1 MLDAVAKQITK
12 DQARITLLK
21 TALVAACELL
31 HDLEDRLDLA
41 EFGPD
46 TLRSILIA
54 QSAAKYGVANTS
66 DSAYSLDDISLEDA
80 LKIIASE
87 IDAGKKQQRRSK

>member
-1 MLDAVAKQITK
+1 MLDGIAGQITK

-21 TALVAACELL
+21 TALVAACEMI

-80 LKIIASE
+80 LKIEASR
-87 IDAGKKQQRRSK
+87 IGADKKQERRSK